1 MFFVASSHVIFCSS
15 LFFGSNIIGISVNKP
30 EPESDKHAFHNPCL
44 ADDLS
49 FLELTAVETRK
60 LCSRSG

>member
-15 LFFGSNIIGISVNKP
+15 LFFESNIIGISVNNP
-30 EPESDKHAFHNPCL
+30 EPESFHNPCL

-49 FLELTAVETRK
+49 FLELKAVETRK